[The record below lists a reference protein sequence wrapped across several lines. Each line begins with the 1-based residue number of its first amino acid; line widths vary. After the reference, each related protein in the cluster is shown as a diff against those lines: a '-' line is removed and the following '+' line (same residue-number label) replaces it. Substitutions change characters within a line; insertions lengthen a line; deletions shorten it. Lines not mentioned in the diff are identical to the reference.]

1 MSVNY
6 QVMLP
11 KKLRLYCSK
20 CKVYLAD
27 MCTVDVD
34 GKNPIY
40 FCEECFSKTKA
51 G

>member
-1 MSVNY
+1 MIVNH

-11 KKLRLYCSK
+11 KKQRIYCSK

-27 MCTVDVD
+27 CCFVDEA

-40 FCEECFSKTKA
+40 LCNECSKAKV